1 MLDFPASRK
10 SQKKIFNL
18 DSYSGTNVKQLNNKN
33 ALNDGKVEQPEYQL
47 KWTSWKEIHAKWSA
61 RTFRLHY

>member
-18 DSYSGTNVKQLNNKN
+18 DSYSGTNVKHNKN
-33 ALNDGKVEQPEYQL
+33 ALNDGKVEQPEY
-47 KWTSWKEIHAKWSA
+47 
-61 RTFRLHY
+61 

>member
-10 SQKKIFNL
+10 SPKKIFNL

-33 ALNDGKVEQPEYQL
+33 ALNDGKVEQPEY
-47 KWTSWKEIHAKWSA
+47 
-61 RTFRLHY
+61 